1 MKINKTYFSIFLIWL
16 VHISGLLGLLFYDF
30 IFFASFT
37 PINLF
42 LTSLLLMVNQIK
54 LKRVELLCII
64 LIFWT
69 GISVEL
75 LGVNYGLL
83 FGEYSYGK
91 NLGPKL
97 FGVPILIGMNWVILT
112 VISGSISNY
121 ISKGSKILSIL
132 LGSILMLFID
142 FFIEPVAPILD
153 FWEFKN
159 SIVPL
164 SNYTGWFMTGFI
176 TQLLY
181 QYLFKEKE
189 LKFSLNL
196 YLAIL
201 VFFLFLNFK
210 I

>member
-1 MKINKTYFSIFLIWL
+1 
-16 VHISGLLGLLFYDF
+16 
-30 IFFASFT
+30 
-37 PINLF
+37 
-42 LTSLLLMVNQIK
+42 MVNQIK
-54 LKRVELLCII
+54 LNNKELLCII

-69 GISVEL
+69 GILVEF

-97 FGVPILIGMNWVILT
+97 FEVPILIGMNWVILT

-121 ISKGSKILSIL
+121 ISKGGKILSIL
-132 LGSILMLFID
+132 IGSILMLFID

-164 SNYTGWFMTGFI
+164 SNYTGWLITGFV

-189 LKFSLNL
+189 LRFSLNL
-196 YLAIL
+196 YLAIF

>member
-1 MKINKTYFSIFLIWL
+1 MKINKTYLSIFLIWL

-54 LKRVELLCII
+54 LHKRELLCIV

-69 GISVEL
+69 GIFVEF

-83 FGEYSYGK
+83 FGEYSYGR

-97 FGVPILIGMNWVILT
+97 LGVPFLIGMNWVILT
-112 VISGSISNY
+112 TISGSISNY
-121 ISKGSKILSIL
+121 IFKGKKIMAILS
-132 LGSILMLFID
+132 GSVLMLIID
-142 FFIEPVAPILD
+142 FFIEPVAPTLD

-159 SIVPL
+159 SIVPF
-164 SNYTGWFMTGFI
+164 SNYTGWLVTGIF
-176 TQLLY
+176 TQFLY
-181 QYLFKEKE
+181 QFLFKEKE
-189 LKFSLNL
+189 LTFSINL
-196 YLAIL
+196 YFAIF
-201 VFFLFLNFK
+201 VFFLFLNLK
-210 I
+210 L

>member
-1 MKINKTYFSIFLIWL
+1 MKINKTYLSIFLIWL

-54 LKRVELLCII
+54 LHKRELLCIV

-69 GISVEL
+69 GIFVEF

-83 FGEYSYGK
+83 FGEYLYGR

-97 FGVPILIGMNWVILT
+97 FGVPFLIGMNWVILT
-112 VISGSISNY
+112 TISGSISNQ
-121 ISKGSKILSIL
+121 ICKGRKIPSIL
-132 LGSILMLFID
+132 LGSLLMLFID
-142 FFIEPVAPILD
+142 FFIEPVAPTLD
-153 FWEFKN
+153 FWEFKD

-164 SNYTGWFMTGFI
+164 SNYSGWFVTGLLTQSFY
-176 TQLLY
+176 QLL
-181 QYLFKEKE
+181 FKYKE
-189 LKFSLNL
+189 LKFSVNL
-196 YLAIL
+196 YLAIF
-201 VFFLFLNFK
+201 VFFLFLSLK
-210 I
+210 L

>member
-1 MKINKTYFSIFLIWL
+1 MKINKTYLSIFLIWL

-54 LKRVELLCII
+54 LHKRELLCIV

-69 GISVEL
+69 GIFVEF

-83 FGEYSYGK
+83 FGEYSYGR

-97 FGVPILIGMNWVILT
+97 FGVPFLIGMNWVILT
-112 VISGSISNY
+112 TICGSISNQ
-121 ISKGSKILSIL
+121 ICKGRKIPSIL
-132 LGSILMLFID
+132 LGSLLMLFID
-142 FFIEPVAPILD
+142 FFIEPVAPKLD
-153 FWEFKN
+153 FWEFKD

-164 SNYTGWFMTGFI
+164 SNYSGWLITGLLTQSFY
-176 TQLLY
+176 QLL
-181 QYLFKEKE
+181 FKYKE
-189 LKFSLNL
+189 LNFSVNL
-196 YLAIL
+196 YLAIF
-201 VFFLFLNFK
+201 VFFLFLGLK
-210 I
+210 L

>member
-1 MKINKTYFSIFLIWL
+1 
-16 VHISGLLGLLFYDF
+16 
-30 IFFASFT
+30 
-37 PINLF
+37 
-42 LTSLLLMVNQIK
+42 MVNQIK
-54 LKRVELLCII
+54 LHGRELLCII

-69 GISVEL
+69 GILVEF

-83 FGEYSYGK
+83 FGEYSYGE
-91 NLGPKL
+91 NLGPK
-97 FGVPILIGMNWVILT
+97 FYGVPFLIGMNWVILT
-112 VISGSISNY
+112 TISGSISNY
-121 ISKGSKILSIL
+121 ITKGSKIPSII
-132 LGSILMLFID
+132 LGSILMLVID

-164 SNYTGWFMTGFI
+164 SNYTGWLITGFV

-181 QYLFKEKE
+181 QHFFKEKE
-189 LKFSLNL
+189 LNFSLNL

-201 VFFLFLNFK
+201 VFFLFLNLK

>member
-1 MKINKTYFSIFLIWL
+1 L

-54 LKRVELLCII
+54 LHKRELLCIV

-69 GISVEL
+69 GIFVEF

-97 FGVPILIGMNWVILT
+97 LGVPFLIGMNWVILT
-112 VISGSISNY
+112 IISGSISNY
-121 ISKGSKILSIL
+121 IFKEKKIMAILS
-132 LGSILMLFID
+132 GSVLMLIID
-142 FFIEPVAPILD
+142 FFIEPVAPTLD

-159 SIVPL
+159 SIVPF
-164 SNYTGWFMTGFI
+164 SNYTGWLITGIF
-176 TQLLY
+176 TQLVY
-181 QYLFKEKE
+181 QFLFKEKE
-189 LKFSLNL
+189 LKFSINL
-196 YLAIL
+196 YLAIF

-210 I
+210 L

>member
-1 MKINKTYFSIFLIWL
+1 
-16 VHISGLLGLLFYDF
+16 
-30 IFFASFT
+30 
-37 PINLF
+37 
-42 LTSLLLMVNQIK
+42 MVNQIK
-54 LKRVELLCII
+54 LNRVELLSII
-64 LIFWT
+64 LIFCT
-69 GISVEL
+69 GILVEF

-112 VISGSISNY
+112 VISGSISSY

>member
-1 MKINKTYFSIFLIWL
+1 
-16 VHISGLLGLLFYDF
+16 
-30 IFFASFT
+30 
-37 PINLF
+37 
-42 LTSLLLMVNQIK
+42 MVNQIK
-54 LKRVELLCII
+54 LYNKELLSII
-64 LIFWT
+64 LIFCT
-69 GISVEL
+69 GILVEF

-97 FGVPILIGMNWVILT
+97 FEVPILIGMNWVILT

-132 LGSILMLFID
+132 LGSTLMLFID
-142 FFIEPVAPILD
+142 FFIEPVAPMLD

-164 SNYTGWFMTGFI
+164 SNFTGWLITGFV

-189 LKFSLNL
+189 LRFSLNL
-196 YLAIL
+196 YLAIF

>member
-1 MKINKTYFSIFLIWL
+1 LKINKTYFSIFLIWL

-54 LKRVELLCII
+54 LKRVELLSII
-64 LIFWT
+64 LIFCT
-69 GISVEL
+69 GILVEF

-112 VISGSISNY
+112 VISGSISSY

-164 SNYTGWFMTGFI
+164 SNYTGWFMTGLI

>member
-1 MKINKTYFSIFLIWL
+1 MKINKTYLSIFLIWL

-54 LKRVELLCII
+54 LHKRELLCIV

-69 GISVEL
+69 GIFVEF

-83 FGEYSYGK
+83 FGEYSYGR

-97 FGVPILIGMNWVILT
+97 FGVPFLIGMNWVILT
-112 VISGSISNY
+112 TISGSISNR
-121 ISKGSKILSIL
+121 ICKGRKIPSIL
-132 LGSILMLFID
+132 VGSLLMLFID
-142 FFIEPVAPILD
+142 FFIEPVAPTLD
-153 FWEFKN
+153 FWEFKD

-164 SNYTGWFMTGFI
+164 SNYSGWLITGLLTQSFY
-176 TQLLY
+176 QLL
-181 QYLFKEKE
+181 FKYKE
-189 LKFSLNL
+189 LNFSVNL
-196 YLAIL
+196 YLAIF
-201 VFFLFLNFK
+201 VFFLILGFRL
-210 I
+210 

>member
-54 LKRVELLCII
+54 LHNKELLCII

-69 GISVEL
+69 GISVEF

-97 FGVPILIGMNWVILT
+97 FEVPILIGMNWVILT

-132 LGSILMLFID
+132 LGSTLMLFID
-142 FFIEPVAPILD
+142 FFIEPVAPMLD

-164 SNYTGWFMTGFI
+164 SNYSGWFMTGLI

>member
-1 MKINKTYFSIFLIWL
+1 MIAPAPAEFPLATIWL
-16 VHISGLLGLLFYDF
+16 TCASG
-30 IFFASFT
+30 T
-37 PINLF
+37 RPI
-42 LTSLLLMVNQIK
+42 IK
-54 LKRVELLCII
+54 ACSGDICE
-64 LIFWT
+64 
-69 GISVEL
+69 
-75 LGVNYGLL
+75 
-83 FGEYSYGK
+83 
-91 NLGPKL
+91 PKA
-97 FGVPILIGMNWVILT
+97 PA
-112 VISGSISNY
+112 
-121 ISKGSKILSIL
+121 SKILSIL

>member
-54 LKRVELLCII
+54 LKRVELLSII
-64 LIFWT
+64 LIFCT
-69 GISVEL
+69 GILVEF

-112 VISGSISNY
+112 VISGSISSY

-164 SNYTGWFMTGFI
+164 SNYTGWFMTGLI

>member
-1 MKINKTYFSIFLIWL
+1 
-16 VHISGLLGLLFYDF
+16 
-30 IFFASFT
+30 
-37 PINLF
+37 
-42 LTSLLLMVNQIK
+42 MVNQIK
-54 LKRVELLCII
+54 LHNKELLSII
-64 LIFWT
+64 LIFCT
-69 GISVEL
+69 GILVEF

-97 FGVPILIGMNWVILT
+97 FEVPILIGMNWVILT

-132 LGSILMLFID
+132 LGSTLMLFID
-142 FFIEPVAPILD
+142 FFIEPVAPMLD

-164 SNYTGWFMTGFI
+164 SNYSGWFMTGLI

>member
-16 VHISGLLGLLFYDF
+16 VHISGLLGLFFYDF

-54 LKRVELLCII
+54 LKRVELFCIV

-69 GISVEL
+69 GIFVEF

-97 FGVPILIGMNWVILT
+97 FGVPFLIGMNWVILT
-112 VISGSISNY
+112 TISGSISSFL
-121 ISKGSKILSIL
+121 SKGNKIISII
-132 LGSILMLFID
+132 LGSILMLIID
-142 FFIEPVAPILD
+142 FFIEPVAPMLD

-164 SNYTGWFMTGFI
+164 SNYTGWLITGFI
-176 TQLLY
+176 TQSLY
-181 QYLFKEKE
+181 QYLFREKE

-196 YLAIL
+196 YLAIF

>member
-1 MKINKTYFSIFLIWL
+1 MKINKTYLSIFLIWL

-54 LKRVELLCII
+54 LHKRELLCIV

-69 GISVEL
+69 GIFVEF

-83 FGEYSYGK
+83 FGEYSYGR

-97 FGVPILIGMNWVILT
+97 FGVPFLIGMNWVILT
-112 VISGSISNY
+112 TISGSISNQ
-121 ISKGSKILSIL
+121 ICKGRKIPSIL
-132 LGSILMLFID
+132 LGSLLMLFID
-142 FFIEPVAPILD
+142 FFIEPVAPTLD
-153 FWEFKN
+153 FWEFKD

-164 SNYTGWFMTGFI
+164 SNYSGWLITGLLTQSFY
-176 TQLLY
+176 QLL
-181 QYLFKEKE
+181 FKYKE
-189 LKFSLNL
+189 LNFSVNL
-196 YLAIL
+196 YLAIF
-201 VFFLFLNFK
+201 VFFLILGFRL
-210 I
+210 

>member
-16 VHISGLLGLLFYDF
+16 VHVSGLLGLFFYDF

-112 VISGSISNY
+112 VISGSISSY

-164 SNYTGWFMTGFI
+164 SNYTGWFMTGLI

>member
-1 MKINKTYFSIFLIWL
+1 MKINKTYLSIFLIWL
-16 VHISGLLGLLFYDF
+16 VHVSGLLGLLFYDF

-54 LKRVELLCII
+54 LHNRELLCIV

-69 GISVEL
+69 GIFVEF

-97 FGVPILIGMNWVILT
+97 LGVPFLIGMNWVILT
-112 VISGSISNY
+112 TISGSISDY
-121 ISKGSKILSIL
+121 IFKEKKILSIL
-132 LGSILMLFID
+132 FGSVLMLAID
-142 FFIEPVAPILD
+142 FFIEPVAPTLD

-164 SNYTGWFMTGFI
+164 SNYTGWLITGIF
-176 TQLLY
+176 TQTLY
-181 QYLFKEKE
+181 HFLFKEKE
-189 LKFSLNL
+189 LKFSINL
-196 YLAIL
+196 YLAIF
-201 VFFLFLNFK
+201 VFFLFLNLK

>member
-1 MKINKTYFSIFLIWL
+1 MKINKTYLSIFLIWL

-54 LKRVELLCII
+54 LHKRELLCIV

-69 GISVEL
+69 GIFVEF

-83 FGEYSYGK
+83 FGEYLYGR

-97 FGVPILIGMNWVILT
+97 FGVPFLIGMNWVILT
-112 VISGSISNY
+112 TISGSISNQ
-121 ISKGSKILSIL
+121 ICKGRKIPSIL
-132 LGSILMLFID
+132 LGSLLMLFID
-142 FFIEPVAPILD
+142 FFIEPVAPTLD
-153 FWEFKN
+153 FWEFKD

-164 SNYTGWFMTGFI
+164 SNYSGWFVTGLLTQSFY
-176 TQLLY
+176 QLL
-181 QYLFKEKE
+181 FKYKE
-189 LKFSLNL
+189 LKFSVNL
-196 YLAIL
+196 YLAIF
-201 VFFLFLNFK
+201 VFFLFLGLK
-210 I
+210 L

>member
-1 MKINKTYFSIFLIWL
+1 
-16 VHISGLLGLLFYDF
+16 
-30 IFFASFT
+30 
-37 PINLF
+37 
-42 LTSLLLMVNQIK
+42 MVNQIK

-97 FGVPILIGMNWVILT
+97 FEVPILIGMNWVILT
-112 VISGSISNY
+112 VISGSISSY

-181 QYLFKEKE
+181 QYLSFC
-189 LKFSLNL
+189 F
-196 YLAIL
+196 
-201 VFFLFLNFK
+201 
-210 I
+210 

>member
-1 MKINKTYFSIFLIWL
+1 
-16 VHISGLLGLLFYDF
+16 
-30 IFFASFT
+30 
-37 PINLF
+37 
-42 LTSLLLMVNQIK
+42 MVNQIK
-54 LKRVELLCII
+54 LYNKELLSII
-64 LIFWT
+64 LIFCT
-69 GISVEL
+69 GILVEF

-97 FGVPILIGMNWVILT
+97 FEVPILIGMNWVILT

-142 FFIEPVAPILD
+142 FFIEPVAPMLD

-164 SNYTGWFMTGFI
+164 SNYTGWLITGFV

-189 LKFSLNL
+189 LRFSLNL
-196 YLAIL
+196 YLAIF

>member
-1 MKINKTYFSIFLIWL
+1 MKINKTYLSIFLIWL

-54 LKRVELLCII
+54 LHKRELLCIV

-69 GISVEL
+69 GIFVEF

-97 FGVPILIGMNWVILT
+97 LGVPFLIGMNWVILT
-112 VISGSISNY
+112 TISGSISNY
-121 ISKGSKILSIL
+121 IFKGKKIMAILS
-132 LGSILMLFID
+132 GSVLMLIID
-142 FFIEPVAPILD
+142 FFIEPVAPTLD

-159 SIVPL
+159 SIVPF
-164 SNYTGWFMTGFI
+164 SNYTGWLVTGIF
-176 TQLLY
+176 TQFLY
-181 QYLFKEKE
+181 QFLFKEKE
-189 LKFSLNL
+189 LTFSINL
-196 YLAIL
+196 YFAIF
-201 VFFLFLNFK
+201 VFFLFLNLK
-210 I
+210 L

>member
-54 LKRVELLCII
+54 LQSRELLCII

-69 GISVEL
+69 GILVEF

-91 NLGPKL
+91 NLGPRL
-97 FGVPILIGMNWVILT
+97 YGVPILIGMNWVILT
-112 VISGSISNY
+112 TISGSISNY
-121 ISKGSKILSIL
+121 ISKGSKILSIV
-132 LGSILMLFID
+132 LGSILMLVID
-142 FFIEPVAPILD
+142 FFIEPVAPMLD

-164 SNYTGWFMTGFI
+164 SNYTGWLITGFF
-176 TQLLY
+176 TQFLY
-181 QYLFKEKE
+181 QYIFKEKE

-196 YLAIL
+196 YLAIF

-210 I
+210 T

>member
-1 MKINKTYFSIFLIWL
+1 
-16 VHISGLLGLLFYDF
+16 
-30 IFFASFT
+30 
-37 PINLF
+37 
-42 LTSLLLMVNQIK
+42 MVNQIK
-54 LKRVELLCII
+54 LNSKELFCIV
-64 LIFWT
+64 LIFLT
-69 GISVEL
+69 GIFVEF

-83 FGEYSYGK
+83 FGDYTYGK
-91 NLGPKL
+91 NLGPKFL
-97 FGVPILIGMNWVILT
+97 GVPFLIGMNWVILT
-112 VISGSISNY
+112 IISGSISNY
-121 ISKGSKILSIL
+121 ISKGSKILSIV
-132 LGSILMLFID
+132 LGSILMLAID

-164 SNYTGWFMTGFI
+164 SNYTGWLITGFV

-189 LKFSLNL
+189 LRFSLNL
-196 YLAIL
+196 YLAIF

>member
-1 MKINKTYFSIFLIWL
+1 MKINKTFLSIFLIWL
-16 VHISGLLGLLFYDF
+16 VHISGLFGLLFYDF

-54 LKRVELLCII
+54 LHRTELLCIV

-69 GISVEL
+69 GIFVEF

-97 FGVPILIGMNWVILT
+97 FGVPFLIGMNWVILT
-112 VISGSISNY
+112 IISGSISSY
-121 ISKGSKILSIL
+121 ILKGNKILSII
-132 LGSILMLFID
+132 LGSILMLVID

-164 SNYTGWFMTGFI
+164 SNYTGWLITGIF
-176 TQLLY
+176 TQSLY

-196 YLAIL
+196 YLAIF
-201 VFFLFLNFK
+201 VFFLFLNY
-210 I
+210 

>member
-1 MKINKTYFSIFLIWL
+1 
-16 VHISGLLGLLFYDF
+16 
-30 IFFASFT
+30 
-37 PINLF
+37 
-42 LTSLLLMVNQIK
+42 MVNQIK
-54 LKRVELLCII
+54 LNNQELFCIV
-64 LIFWT
+64 LIFLT
-69 GISVEL
+69 GIFVEF

-83 FGEYSYGK
+83 FGDYTYGK

-97 FGVPILIGMNWVILT
+97 FGVPFLIGMNWVILT

-121 ISKGSKILSIL
+121 ISKGSKILSIV
-132 LGSILMLFID
+132 LGSILMLAID
-142 FFIEPVAPILD
+142 FFIEPVAPMLD

-164 SNYTGWFMTGFI
+164 SNYTGWLITGFF

-196 YLAIL
+196 YLAIF